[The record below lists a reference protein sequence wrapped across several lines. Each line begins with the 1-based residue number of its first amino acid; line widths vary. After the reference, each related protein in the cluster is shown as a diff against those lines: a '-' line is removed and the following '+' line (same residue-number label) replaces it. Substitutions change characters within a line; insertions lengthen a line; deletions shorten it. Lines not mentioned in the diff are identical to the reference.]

1 MDNQQKKYLKVDVSG
16 QSEDLWSNMR
26 VKLINTINKF
36 LDTTIDSK
44 NHSTI
49 REEAKEF
56 TSKLLK
62 HAKDKLERAGL
73 ENEKIVAEID
83 SLYSARQR
91 EFAQTRKLNA
101 EASEIELSVSIKKL
115 KLSLGLTKAILIG
128 EAKNEDIVFVKQI
141 DSFIQIL
148 KDFEIQN

>member
-1 MDNQQKKYLKVDVSG
+1 MDNLKKKYLKVDVAG
-16 QSEDLWSNMR
+16 KSEDLWKKMR
-26 VKLINTINKF
+26 VKLIDTVNKF
-36 LDTTIDSK
+36 LDTTIDSQ
-44 NHSTI
+44 NHSSI

-56 TSKLLK
+56 TTKFLK

-83 SLYSARQR
+83 SLYSSRQR
-91 EFAQTRKLNA
+91 ESAQTRKLNA

-128 EAKNEDIVFVKQI
+128 DAKNEDIVFAKQI
-141 DSFIQIL
+141 DSFLEML
-148 KDFEIQN
+148 KEFQVSK